1 MSFATLLT
9 AVLPVYFL
17 ALIGVFLRRQNVLTT
32 EMERG
37 ILKVVIHC
45 LYPSLILDKLLG
57 NPLVKTP
64 SIILSGIGVGFIII
78 VMGFALSYAIGRI
91 LKLDR
96 GTGLRTFALSG
107 GVQNYG
113 YTAIPIL
120 MVLFSN
126 PDTLGILFI
135 HSLGVEI
142 ALWTIGLMLLK
153 GSFKPQFKLFIN
165 GPIIAVVAGIT
176 LVYTGLDY
184 LLAHDGPILGQV
196 VRQSMSWL
204 GGCAF
209 PIAILL
215 IGGTIY
221 DLIGQEKLSIKVS
234 LGGILIRCLAMPC
247 IILILAK
254 HLPLVIEL
262 KQVLLV
268 QASMPAGVTPIVIA
282 RHYGGRPGIAVQ
294 IIIVTS
300 LLGVITIP
308 FILGWGARYLGI

>member
-1 MSFATLLT
+1 MSFSTLLT

-17 ALIGVFLRRQNVLTT
+17 ALIGAFLRRQNVLTS

-37 ILKVVIHC
+37 MLKVVIHC
-45 LYPSLILDKLLG
+45 LYPALILDKLLG

-64 SIILSGIGVGFIII
+64 SVIASGIGVGFLII
-78 VMGFALSYAIGRI
+78 VCGFALSYLLGR
-91 LKLDR
+91 LLRLER

-126 PDTLGILFI
+126 PDTLGILFV

-142 ALWTIGLMLLK
+142 ALWTVGLMLLK
-153 GSFKPQFKLFIN
+153 GSFKPQLKLFLN
-165 GPIIAVVAGIT
+165 GPIIAVVVGLT
-176 LVYTGLDY
+176 LVYTGLDFIF
-184 LLAHDGPILGQV
+184 ATDGPLLGQI
-196 VRQSMSWL
+196 VRQGMSWL

-221 DLIGQEKLSIKVS
+221 DLIGREKLSAKVS
-234 LGGILIRCLAMPC
+234 LGGIIIRCLAMPC
-247 IILILAK
+247 LILLLAK
-254 HLPLVIEL
+254 HLPLIIEL

-294 IIIVTS
+294 VILATS

-308 FILGWGARYLGI
+308 LILAWGARYLGI